1 MAVSAHNAF
10 FEGKNSIGIIGII
23 LLNLEGRFYIKNK
36 ASKHWHQELDFALAV
51 LGRKSEVKHS
61 KACAQ
66 SMWRKSIEAQP

>member
-51 LGRKSEVKHS
+51 MYERAK
-61 KACAQ
+61 
-66 SMWRKSIEAQP
+66 